1 MGQITI
7 ANRSFEA
14 PILVPSVSSFE
25 TFLRPDAAL
34 RLQTVLWVHWA
45 PGIPH
50 ALFGR
55 NSSRTARAHRAARM
69 RRCVC
74 KQNLQL
80 SSPAQAGDPVFRD
93 VSDGIEKPRRT
104 GYPACAGYDGS
115 LWSSFVDGQSE
126 ACPPSHATWWAR
138 RKRLCPPYNQ
148 ASSSAK
154 ADDPVFRGVSDET
167 ARPRRTGYSAFAEYD
182 GEWCGCAV
190 RLPSNSTSSRFRSPH
205 PETRRPRG

>member
-1 MGQITI
+1 VQAHIGES
-7 ANRSFEA
+7 RD
-14 PILVPSVSSFE
+14 PGL
-25 TFLRPDAAL
+25 AL
-34 RLQTVLWVHWA
+34 RAPRNDEACPGRGAAPLCVLRDPLAMLAW
-45 PGIPH
+45 
-50 ALFGR
+50 
-55 NSSRTARAHRAARM
+55 RM
-69 RRCVC
+69 RAS
-74 KQNLQL
+74 QL

-154 ADDPVFRGVSDET
+154 ADDPAFRGVSDET

-182 GEWCGCAV
+182 GEWCGGAA
-190 RLPSNSTSSRFRSPH
+190 RLPSNSVSSRSPSPH